1 MADILS
7 IEAGRKA
14 AGVSKNRLC
23 KIADIDR
30 GTYSRLQKV
39 KGSGRA
45 ETFDKLA
52 KALVAIAEQQK
63 AAANG

>member
-1 MADILS
+1 MPDIVS
-7 IEAGRKA
+7 IEASRKA
-14 AGVSKNRLC
+14 AGVSKNKLC
-23 KIADIDR
+23 KIASIDR

-45 ETFDKLA
+45 ETFDKLT
-52 KALVAIAEQQK
+52 KALDAIAKQK